1 MTIERL
7 AFAVVPVAL
16 AALLVA
22 AGSVAAANNDDEG
35 RHDARHRFVAQP
47 GCRFAN
53 GIKHVVNI
61 TFDNVHLHRDNPN
74 VPSDLEQMPSLLNFL
89 TRNGTVGGNH
99 HMPLISHTAT
109 DVLTVLS
116 GLYGDRMGVPIS
128 NSYRVFDGAGN
139 ISSSHTSFIYWTA
152 TDPTDNKPVMLNE
165 HGTTAPAPWVP
176 FTRLGCDVGAFSVA
190 NIEFETLPGDAI
202 TVFGAGSPDAIAAAN
217 SPTRNADYLG
227 IAIHCAKGSL
237 LCADPAHGKP
247 DALPDEPGGYIGFSA
262 LFGNKHVQP
271 MISPAGPIK
280 DLDGNVIADTNNTP
294 GFANGPGFPN
304 FFNPLP
310 TQTLGYLATMLEAGV
325 PVVYGYIADAHDNR
339 HGSSPPTFGPGEAG
353 YVAQLKEYDA
363 AFKKFFDRLAQQG
376 IDQTNTLF
384 IVTADEGDHFVGG
397 VPSPAGCD
405 GINTPCI
412 YVDANNKRTVGE
424 LTANLDSLLLT
435 QTGNTTV
442 FLVHADDAPNIYI
455 SGNPSPTDVLTRTL
469 ARDIGALTFVN
480 PLFGKGGELDQLA
493 PFMADRAEMKLLH
506 MVTASPA
513 RTPSFTVFGD
523 PDYFFQTTKSSLPL
537 APVDCSK
544 TTLTDCVSQNPNFAW
559 NHGDVQQ
566 EIVTNFLAMAGPG
579 VRRTGIEN
587 SVFSD
592 HTDIRPTM
600 LALLGMRDDY
610 VPDGRVLIE
619 KFDDRA
625 QQAVLQHQRQTYTR
639 LARAFKQI
647 NAPVGELGL
656 KTLAQATAAVKGDDA
671 GYARWLSFINELTS
685 ARDALTAEI
694 KTVLNE
700 AIFGGKRL
708 DGDRAEDLLRRA
720 EQLLGHRVDDG
731 ENHEDGD

>member
-1 MTIERL
+1 
-7 AFAVVPVAL
+7 
-16 AALLVA
+16 
-22 AGSVAAANNDDEG
+22 
-35 RHDARHRFVAQP
+35 
-47 GCRFAN
+47 
-53 GIKHVVNI
+53 
-61 TFDNVHLHRDNPN
+61 
-74 VPSDLEQMPSLLNFL
+74 
-89 TRNGTVGGNH
+89 
-99 HMPLISHTAT
+99 
-109 DVLTVLS
+109 
-116 GLYGDRMGVPIS
+116 
-128 NSYRVFDGAGN
+128 
-139 ISSSHTSFIYWTA
+139 
-152 TDPTDNKPVMLNE
+152 
-165 HGTTAPAPWVP
+165 VP

-202 TVFGAGSPDAIAAAN
+202 TVFGAGSPDAIAAAE
-217 SPTRNADYLG
+217 SLTRYADYLG
-227 IAIHCAKGSL
+227 IAIHCAKGSR

-247 DALPDEPGGYIGFSA
+247 DALPDEPGGYVGFSA

-280 DLDGNVIADTNNTP
+280 DLDGNVIGDTNNTP

-339 HGSSPPTFGPGEAG
+339 HGSNPPTFGPGEAG
-353 YVAQLKEYDA
+353 YVAQLQEYDT
-363 AFKKFFDRLAQQG
+363 AFKKFFDRLAQHG

-412 YVDANNKRTVGE
+412 YVDANNQRTVGE

-435 QTGNTTV
+435 QTGDTTP

-523 PDYFFQTTKSSLPL
+523 PDYFFQTTKTALPL

-544 TTLTDCVSQNPNFAW
+544 TTLTDCVVQNPQFAW

-587 SVFSD
+587 SLFSD

-600 LALLGMRDDY
+600 LALLGMSDDY

-619 KFDDRA
+619 KFDERA
-625 QQAVLQHQRQTYTR
+625 QQAVLPHEQQAYTR

-656 KTLAQATAAVKGDDA
+656 KTLAQATAAINGDDA
-671 GYARWLSFINELTS
+671 GYTRWLSFINELTS